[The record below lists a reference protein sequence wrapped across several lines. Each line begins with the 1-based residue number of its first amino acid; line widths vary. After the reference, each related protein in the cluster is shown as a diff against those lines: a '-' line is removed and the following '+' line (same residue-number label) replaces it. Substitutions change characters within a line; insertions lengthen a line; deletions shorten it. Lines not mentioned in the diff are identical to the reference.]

1 MVYGGVKN
9 TWQVENMAS
18 LLQRPEKEVR
28 SLRTTWTP
36 KLLKLQDAHDRTLR
50 DVRLEYA
57 RHKDAIQRM
66 ADDYFVSCPASQ
78 IYANTSDVYGRYN
91 RLAQHFKYLCAV
103 RVKQK

>member
-1 MVYGGVKN
+1 MRSAR
-9 TWQVENMAS
+9 WQVENMAS

-57 RHKDAIQRM
+57 RHKDAIQRV
-66 ADDYFVSCPASQ
+66 ADDYFVSGA
-78 IYANTSDVYGRYN
+78 
-91 RLAQHFKYLCAV
+91 
-103 RVKQK
+103 